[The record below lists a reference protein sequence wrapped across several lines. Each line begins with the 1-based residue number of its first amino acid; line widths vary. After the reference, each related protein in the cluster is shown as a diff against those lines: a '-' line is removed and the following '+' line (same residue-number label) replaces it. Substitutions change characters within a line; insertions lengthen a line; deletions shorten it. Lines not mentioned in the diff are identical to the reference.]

1 MNTIPPKRPNS
12 AIDLILESLIPVA
25 EKITPPPRKL
35 VVWKQQSEANL
46 YLFLDG
52 EISILRS
59 SDNLI
64 LAKICDP
71 HVFGI
76 AEIFQS
82 QRSHSLRPEMTS
94 TLLKIKAEK
103 AKKIFDEQNLWRSAT
118 ELLAYHTA
126 YLGYR
131 DAIVL
136 QQYTY
141 PIVRDHLIEM
151 MTLPE
156 ESRKKITILR
166 YIQERTYLSRS
177 SILNILSKL
186 KKSGHIVYA
195 RGGILKEIKSIPDR
209 C

>member
-1 MNTIPPKRPNS
+1 MNVIPPKRPDS
-12 AIDLILESLIPVA
+12 AIDLLLESLIPVA
-25 EKITPPPRKL
+25 EKITLPPRKL
-35 VVWKQQSEANL
+35 VVWKQSSEANL
-46 YLFLDG
+46 YLFLNG

-59 SDNLI
+59 SDNLV

-71 HVFGI
+71 HIFGI

-82 QRSHSLRPEMTS
+82 QRSHSLRPETKS
-94 TLLKIKAEK
+94 TILKIKAEK
-103 AKKIFDEQNLWRSAT
+103 AKEIFDEQNLWRSTT

-131 DAIVL
+131 DGIVL

-141 PIVRDHLIEM
+141 SVVRDHLIEM

-156 ESRKKITILR
+156 ESRRQITILR

-177 SILNILSKL
+177 SILNILSTL
-186 KKSGHIVYA
+186 KKAGHIVYA